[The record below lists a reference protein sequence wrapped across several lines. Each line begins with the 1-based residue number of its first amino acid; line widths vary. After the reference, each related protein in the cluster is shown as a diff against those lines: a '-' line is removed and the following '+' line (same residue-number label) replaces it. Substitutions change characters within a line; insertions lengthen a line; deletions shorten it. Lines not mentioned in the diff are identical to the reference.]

1 MAKIENLGK
10 SRVKLEI
17 EVSPEKFEEGLDY
30 AFERIKDDVE
40 IKGFRKGK
48 VTRKIYEQHK
58 GVENLYEEALQHVIQ
73 QTYIDAVNEHDVA
86 VVSQPKIDLDV
97 NKVEKGK
104 PFTYTATVAVRP
116 DVELGEYKGFTY
128 EKPKVEV
135 GEEELKKELDRL
147 REQNAELVVKEEG
160 GLEEGDTAVFDFEG
174 FIDGEAFEGGK
185 AENHELEIGSGG
197 FIPGFEEKMVGMKT
211 GEEKDIEVTFPEDY
225 QAEHL
230 AGKEAV
236 FKVKLHEIKQKVVP
250 ELNDDFVKDLD
261 RDGIDSVDALKE
273 DTKKSMEEQKEEAN
287 KNKAIDFAVSEA
299 SKNAEMEIADEMIE
313 EEKNRMMDNTKRQ
326 AQQYGIDLDTY
337 LQLTGMDKEAFEK
350 KLTEDAEKSI
360 RYNLTINAIATK
372 EGIEASEEEVE
383 KKIKDLAEQHN
394 MDVEQVRSQVSDSAV
409 EQEVIMRK
417 TIDFLVDNLEME
429 EVSQEEKQ
437 EDKEEESK

>member
-1 MAKIENLGK
+1 MAKIEELGK

-48 VTRKIYEQHK
+48 VTRKVYEQHK
-58 GVENLYEEALQHVIQ
+58 GVEGLYEEALQHVIQ
-73 QTYIDAVNEHDVA
+73 QTYIDAVNEHELP

-97 NKVEKGK
+97 NKVEQGK
-104 PFTYTATVAVRP
+104 PFTYTATVAIRP
-116 DVELGEYKGFTY
+116 EVELGQYKGFTY
-128 EKPKVEV
+128 EKPQVEID
-135 GEEELKKELDRL
+135 EEELKKELDRL

-160 GLEEGDTAVFDFEG
+160 TVEEGDTVVFDFEG

-185 AENHELEIGSGG
+185 AENHELEIGSGS
-197 FIPGFEEKMVGMKT
+197 FIPGFEEKMAGMKA
-211 GEEKDIEVTFPEDY
+211 GEEKEIEVTFPEDY

-230 AGKEAV
+230 AGKDAV
-236 FKVKLHEIKQKVVP
+236 FKVKLHEIKKKVVP
-250 ELNDDFVKDLD
+250 ELDDDFVKDLD
-261 RDGIDSVDALKE
+261 RDGIETVDALKE

-287 KNKAIDFAVSEA
+287 KNKAIDFAVGEA
-299 SKNAEMEIADEMIE
+299 SKNAEMEIADEMIQ

-350 KLTEDAEKSI
+350 KLSEDAEKSI
-360 RYNLTINAIATK
+360 RYNLTINAIAEK
-372 EGIEASEEEVE
+372 EEIEVSKEEID
-383 KKIKDLAEQHN
+383 KKVKALADQHN
-394 MDVEQVRSQVSDSAV
+394 MDVEQVRSQVSDSAI

-417 TIDFLVDNLEME
+417 TIDFLVDSLEME
-429 EVSQEEKQ
+429 ESQTEG
-437 EDKEEESK
+437 KEEETE

>member
-1 MAKIENLGK
+1 MAKIEELGK

-48 VTRKIYEQHK
+48 VTRKVYEQHK
-58 GVENLYEEALQHVIQ
+58 GVEGLYEEALQHVIQ
-73 QTYIDAVNEHDVA
+73 QTYIDAVNEHELP

-97 NKVEKGK
+97 NKVEQGK
-104 PFTYTATVAVRP
+104 PFTYTATVAIRP
-116 DVELGEYKGFTY
+116 EVELGQYKGFTY
-128 EKPKVEV
+128 EKPQVEID
-135 GEEELKKELDRL
+135 EEELKKELDRL

-160 GLEEGDTAVFDFEG
+160 TVEEGDTVVFDFEG

-185 AENHELEIGSGG
+185 AENHELEIGSGS
-197 FIPGFEEKMVGMKT
+197 FIPGFEEKMAGMKA
-211 GEEKDIEVTFPEDY
+211 GEEKEIEVTFPEDY

-230 AGKEAV
+230 AGKDAV
-236 FKVKLHEIKQKVVP
+236 FKVKLHEIKKKVVP
-250 ELNDDFVKDLD
+250 ELDDDFVKDLD
-261 RDGIDSVDALKE
+261 RDGIETVDALKE

-287 KNKAIDFAVSEA
+287 KNKAIDFAVGEA
-299 SKNAEMEIADEMIE
+299 SKNAEMEIADEMIQ

-350 KLTEDAEKSI
+350 KLSEDAEKSI
-360 RYNLTINAIATK
+360 RYNLTINAIAEK
-372 EGIEASEEEVE
+372 EDIEVSKEEID
-383 KKIKDLAEQHN
+383 KKVKALADQHN
-394 MDVEQVRSQVSDSAV
+394 MDVEQVRSQVSDSAI

-417 TIDFLVDNLEME
+417 TIDFLVDSLEME
-429 EVSQEEKQ
+429 ESQTEG
-437 EDKEEESK
+437 KEEETE